1 MLTGLLHIGM
11 NMLSV
16 YAIGIQLERLFGTIK
31 LIAIIIYILTFSG
44 LLYILIC
51 YSLHFLLNNT
61 GVWLHYRS
69 IGFSGSVLNVHL

>member
-51 YSLHFLLNNT
+51 YSLHFLLNKT

-69 IGFSGSVLNVHL
+69 IGFSGTM